1 MKAEEIVKKIE
12 ACGVVG
18 SGGAGF
24 PTHVKYKT
32 KAETVIVNLAECE
45 PLLRVDQQLAERNAE
60 DLVKGL
66 EFAMQAVSAEEGI
79 IAIKEKYH
87 KAIAKLHPLLKDKMR
102 IEYLRD
108 VYPAGD
114 EFLTIKLTKGKTV
127 PPGSIPISIATVVSN
142 VQTLINVANAMEDK
156 PVIYRTITI
165 TGSVK
170 NPVTVTV
177 PIGITYRQLLEKT
190 GNDISDED
198 AYIDGGPIMGKML
211 TNLDNSVTKTSGG
224 LVVLPKDHVLI
235 KIKTQSIEQIMRVA
249 KTVCEQC
256 QMCTDLCPRNV
267 IGHRDLKPHMTIRA
281 VNYGKMTESQVIK
294 GAMLCS
300 DCGVCEMYSCPVNI
314 SPRRVNQAI
323 KLELQ
328 KQGVKYDG
336 ALGHEDPIWEARLV
350 PSKQLARRVGLKDY
364 YYMEAPLQEGIL
376 EFSKVQIPLK
386 QHVGAP
392 CEPVVKSGDKVN
404 QGDLIAKI
412 REGQLGANVHAS
424 ISGTVTAVSDNGII
438 IEKGGV
444 I

>member
-1 MKAEEIVKKIE
+1 MRSEEIIKKIE
-12 ACGVVG
+12 AGGVVG

-45 PLLRVDQQLAERNAE
+45 PLLRVDQQLAERDAE
-60 DLVKGL
+60 DLVGGL
-66 EFAMQAVSAEEGI
+66 GIAMEAVSAREGI
-79 IAIKEKYH
+79 IAAKEKYH
-87 KAIAKLHPLLKDKMR
+87 KAVDRLRPLLKGGMR

-114 EFLTIKLTKGKTV
+114 ELMTIKMTTGKTV

-142 VQTLINVANAMEDK
+142 VQTLINVAGAMEDK
-156 PVIYRTITI
+156 PVTDRTITV
-165 TGSVK
+165 TGNVR

-190 GNDISDED
+190 GNAVSGGNV
-198 AYIDGGPIMGKML
+198 YIDGGPIMGKML
-211 TNLDNSVTKTSGG
+211 ASLDSSVTKTSGG
-224 LVVLPKDHVLI
+224 LVVLPEDHTLI
-235 KIKTQSIEQIMRVA
+235 RIKTKPMSQIMQIV

-256 QMCTDLCPRNV
+256 QMCTDLCPRHI

-281 VNYGKMTESQVIK
+281 VNYGRMTESQVIK

-300 DCGVCEMYSCPVNI
+300 DCGVCELYACPVNI

-323 KLELQ
+323 KAELA

-336 ALGHEDPIWEARLV
+336 ALAKEDPIWESRLV
-350 PSKQLARRVGLKDY
+350 PSKQIARRIGLADY
-364 YYMEAPLQEGIL
+364 YYLEAPLQEGIL
-376 EFSKVQIPLK
+376 EFDRVQISLK

-392 CEPVVKSGDKVN
+392 CEPVVKPGDTVN
-404 QGDLIAKI
+404 RGDLIAKI
-412 REGQLGANVHAS
+412 REGQLGANIHAS
-424 ISGTVTAVSDNGII
+424 ISGTVAAVGDGGII

-444 I
+444 S

>member
-1 MKAEEIVKKIE
+1 MKTEEIIKKIE

-24 PTHVKYKT
+24 PTHVKYKS

-45 PLLRVDQQLAERNAE
+45 PLLRVDQQLADQNAE
-60 DLVKGL
+60 QLIQGL
-66 EFAMQAVSAEEGI
+66 DIAMQAVSADEGI
-79 IAIKEKYH
+79 IAVKEKYH
-87 KAIAKLHPLLKDKMR
+87 KAIDKIRPLLKDRMR
-102 IEYLRD
+102 IEYLKD
-108 VYPAGD
+108 IYPAGD
-114 EFLTIKLTKGKTV
+114 EFMTIKMTTGKTV

-156 PVIYRTITI
+156 PVIHRTITI
-165 TGSVK
+165 TGNVK

-177 PIGITYRQLLEKT
+177 PIGVTYRQLLEKT
-190 GNDISDED
+190 GNVISEED

-211 TNLDNSVTKTSGG
+211 TDLGSSVTKTSGG

-235 KIKTQSIEQIMRVA
+235 KIKTQSISQIMRVA

-256 QMCTDLCPRNV
+256 QMCTDLCPRNL

-323 KLELQ
+323 KQELQ

-336 ALGHEDPIWEARLV
+336 ALGHEDPIWEARMV
-350 PSKQLARRVGLKDY
+350 PSKLMAKRIGLKDY
-364 YYMEAPLQEGIL
+364 YHMEAPLQEGIL
-376 EFSKVQIPLK
+376 EFDRVQIPLK

-392 CEPVVKSGDKVN
+392 CEPVVKPGDAVN
-404 QGDLIAKI
+404 QGKLIAKI
-412 REGQLGANVHAS
+412 REGQLGANIHAS
-424 ISGTVTAVSDNGII
+424 ISGTVTAVSDSGII

>member
-1 MKAEEIVKKIE
+1 MRKEEIVSKIE

-24 PTHVKYKT
+24 PTHIKYK
-32 KAETVIVNLAECE
+32 ANADTVIVNLAECE

-60 DLVKGL
+60 ELVKGL
-66 EFAMQAVSAEEGI
+66 ELAMQAVSAGEGI
-79 IAIKEKYH
+79 IALKEKYH
-87 KAIAKLHPLLKDKMR
+87 KAVDRLRPLLKDGMR

-108 VYPAGD
+108 IYPAGD
-114 EFLTIKLTKGKTV
+114 EFMTIKMTTGKTV

-142 VQTLINVANAMEDK
+142 VQTLINVANAMDDK

-165 TGSVK
+165 TGNVK

-177 PIGITYRQLLEKT
+177 PIGVTYRQLLEKT

-198 AYIDGGPIMGKML
+198 SYIDGGPIMGKML
-211 TNLDNSVTKTSGG
+211 SSLDSSVTKTSGG

-235 KIKTQSIEQIMRVA
+235 NIKTQSISQIMRIA

-256 QMCTDLCPRNV
+256 QMCTDLCPRNI

-300 DCGVCEMYSCPVNI
+300 DCGICEMYSCPVNI

-336 ALGHEDPIWEARLV
+336 ELGLEDPIWEARMV
-350 PSKQLARRVGLKDY
+350 PSKQMARRVGLKDY
-364 YYMEAPLQEGIL
+364 YYLEAPLQDGIL
-376 EFSKVQIPLK
+376 GFEKVQIPLK

-392 CEPVVKSGDKVN
+392 CEPVVKPGDKVA

-412 REGQLGANVHAS
+412 REGQLGANIHAS
-424 ISGTVTAVSDNGII
+424 ISGTVTTVNDNGIT

-444 I
+444 S